1 MHADDDL
8 LLKALS
14 RQTFHP
20 RMDSPYL
27 AYTGLFYPP
36 TLGDDFEDYESPEFE
51 GMLGG
56 HSEEEAPHG
65 GMRSRRAMAAVQ
77 GEHISLGAQRKG
89 HMPVSEEKEGR
100 GLHGGAPEPT
110 GPQVVIPTNSSFLDP
125 LNAFAPYRLQ
135 FGNTSY
141 IGGLTWS
148 NSKDD
153 GRGVFA
159 PSFQAR
165 RSINGRAD
173 HDDFQDYN
181 MLGMVMDCKMI
192 EGMGMEHATMLM
204 NGVTMRGMPM
214 WMSNAHSEMNGMR
227 ARELLGVQA
236 EKFFAQPKLFT
247 LLARDMQVRAPASYV
262 CSSPCPLHAWQ
273 PASSSP
279 VGLHIYLSVMRD
291 QVTTQIDLTD
301 SATMSSMN
309 KWADANVLSA
319 GAPTVAVPSSC
330 HA

>member
-1 MHADDDL
+1 MHADDDI

-20 RMDSPYL
+20 SMDSPYV
-27 AYTGLFYPP
+27 AYRGLFYRP

-56 HSEEEAPHG
+56 HSDEEEPHSD
-65 GMRSRRAMAAVQ
+65 GMRSRRAMAVVQ
-77 GEHISLGAQRKG
+77 GEHISLGTQRKG
-89 HMPVSEEKEGR
+89 HMPMSKGKEGR

-125 LNAFAPYRLQ
+125 LNAFGPYRLQ
-135 FGNTSY
+135 FGNMSY
-141 IGGLTWS
+141 IDELRWS

-165 RSINGRAD
+165 RAINGRAD

-204 NGVTMRGMPM
+204 NGVTMKNMPM
-214 WMSNAHSEMNGMR
+214 WMSNAHGEMKDMR
-227 ARELLGVQA
+227 TRELLGMQTDQ
-236 EKFFAQPKLFT
+236 FFPQPKPFT
-247 LLARDMQVRAPASYV
+247 LLARDMQVRAPAPYICCV
-262 CSSPCPLHAWQ
+262 RALGRFA
-273 PASSSP
+273 
-279 VGLHIYLSVMRD
+279 VSV
-291 QVTTQIDLTD
+291 
-301 SATMSSMN
+301 
-309 KWADANVLSA
+309 
-319 GAPTVAVPSSC
+319 P
-330 HA
+330 